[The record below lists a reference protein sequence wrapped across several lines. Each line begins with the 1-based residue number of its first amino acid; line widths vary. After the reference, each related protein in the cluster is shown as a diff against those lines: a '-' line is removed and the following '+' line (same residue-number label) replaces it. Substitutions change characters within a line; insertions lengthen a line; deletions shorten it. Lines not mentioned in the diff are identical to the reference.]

1 MKVTTWSFIVIIR
14 YFLVKLDILEESQK
28 KRSNPT
34 HGIDLNGLFE
44 SICVRP
50 SKLANAKR
58 SVIIYNIIRYKCSF
72 LQ

>member
-14 YFLVKLDILEESQK
+14 YFLVKLDILESSQK
-28 KRSNPT
+28 EVIQPPY
-34 HGIDLNGLFE
+34 IEIVLDLNGLFE

-58 SVIIYNIIRYKCSF
+58 SVIIINIIR
-72 LQ
+72 

>member
-1 MKVTTWSFIVIIR
+1 MLMKVTTWSFIVIIL
-14 YFLVKLDILEESQK
+14 YFLVKLDILESIA

-58 SVIIYNIIRYKCSF
+58 SLIIYNIIR
-72 LQ
+72 